1 MRNKRGQFYLIAAM
15 IIIAMVIGLV
25 TIVNTSQKQE
35 FDEIIE
41 AAEELSI
48 EAEAVLDEAV
58 INNKVVNTQI
68 GTFIGHYIE
77 YTNVE
82 NVYFFYGEKPE
93 ITIKAYRKKTPARI
107 GINIGGD
114 INWFDIQ
121 NGTDDVTWGPSTVT
135 GNLVTITIG
144 DISHEFNWL
153 EGNNFYYILSEGNE
167 KDEEYVFSGNAI
179 RSFENEA

>member
-1 MRNKRGQFYLIAAM
+1 MRDKRGQFYLIAAM

-35 FDEIIE
+35 FDEITE

-48 EAEAVLDEAV
+48 EAEAVLDYAV
-58 INNKVVNTQI
+58 INGVTVNTQMNNF
-68 GTFIGHYIE
+68 TNDYIA

-82 NVYFFYGEKPE
+82 NVYFFYGEG
-93 ITIKAYRKKTPARI
+93 TSVNVKAFRKKTPAQI
-107 GINIGGD
+107 EVEGSPLNI
-114 INWFDIQ
+114 I
-121 NGTDDVTWGPSTVT
+121 NGTTTTGSFTVSD
-135 GNLVTITIG
+135 GVLNVVIDYIEHQF
-144 DISHEFNWL
+144 SWL